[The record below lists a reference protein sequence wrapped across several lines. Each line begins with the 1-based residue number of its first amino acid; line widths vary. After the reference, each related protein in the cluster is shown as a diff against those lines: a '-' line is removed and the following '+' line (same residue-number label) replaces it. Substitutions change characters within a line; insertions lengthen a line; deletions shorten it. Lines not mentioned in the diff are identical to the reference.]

1 MKKMSNKKVLIVG
14 LGIIAVCLLIS
25 LVYMFTNRSTK
36 REPTAAET
44 EACQAYAADW
54 QTVGEGSD
62 REIILGLCTFVE
74 EKTIG
79 ENLYKTYTS
88 DVLGE
93 YLCDFGEMMEIAL
106 LNDTVL
112 YVQYT
117 TPAGNMITLG
127 YDDAGLCEMSVYDL
141 ETDTLYY
148 EQNGAAEVWTNFRSG
163 FQWGK
168 G

>member
-44 EACQAYAADW
+44 EAWQAYAADW

-79 ENLYKTYTS
+79 ENVYTVYTS
-88 DVLGE
+88 EVLGQHL
-93 YLCDFGEMMEIAL
+93 YNFGEMMEIAQL
-106 LNDTVL
+106 QDVL
-112 YVQYT
+112 YIQYY
-117 TPAGNMITLG
+117 TPEGGMVTLG
-127 YDDAGLCEMSVYDL
+127 YDHQGLVEKAVYDAQA
-141 ETDTLYY
+141 DTLFH
-148 EQNGAAEVWTNFRSG
+148 QLNGSIEVWEKFRTG
-163 FQWGK
+163 VQWGA
-168 G
+168 